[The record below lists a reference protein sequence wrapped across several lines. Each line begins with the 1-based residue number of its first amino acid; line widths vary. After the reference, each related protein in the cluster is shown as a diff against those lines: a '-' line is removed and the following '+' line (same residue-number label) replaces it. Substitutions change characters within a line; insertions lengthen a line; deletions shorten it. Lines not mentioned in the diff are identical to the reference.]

1 MNDYMKALHQRFF
14 REPECTDVRDEIE
27 ELRRGLREKL
37 KVLIAAIKAEEIQ
50 AERKQLREAGNR
62 L

>member
-1 MNDYMKALHQRFF
+1 MDDYMQTLHQRFF

-37 KVLIAAIKAEEIQ
+37 KVLIAAMKAEETQ
-50 AERKQLREAGNR
+50 AERKQLREAENR